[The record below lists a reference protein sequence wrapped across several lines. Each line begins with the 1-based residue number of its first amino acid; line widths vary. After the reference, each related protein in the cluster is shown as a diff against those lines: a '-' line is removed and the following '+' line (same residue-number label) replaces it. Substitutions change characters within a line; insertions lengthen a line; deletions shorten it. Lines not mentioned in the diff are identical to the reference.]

1 MRRIYFFIS
10 LATLFSSC
18 WSEDLNE
25 PLELNVLEPGIANR
39 VMKIDSVIQFPAFYY
54 QKIHF
59 TLNKSGI
66 KRWDYVDKIFLTR
79 STGASSRINKDSSI
93 YYDLATYPT
102 GQNWLVIQLL
112 GTNGELSAP
121 SDTFKFIAN

>member
-25 PLELNVLEPGIANR
+25 PLELNVLEPGIATK
-39 VMKIDSVIQFPAFYY
+39 VMKIDSVIKFPAFYY

-59 TLNKSGI
+59 TLNRSGI
-66 KRWDYVDKIFLTR
+66 KRWDNVDKIFLTR
-79 STGASSRINKDSSI
+79 STGSSSKINKDSSN
-93 YYDLATYPT
+93 YNDLASYPI
-102 GQNWLVIQLL
+102 GQNWLVIKLMD
-112 GTNGELSAP
+112 TNGELSAP
-121 SDTFKFIAN
+121 SDTFKFMVN